1 MEQGNTIQLSVVHFL
16 SAYNRCANGCTAAD
30 EQQDNPQCKVTVVTG
45 LWRIGIVFRFAVVT
59 GLWRFGIVFQLR
71 RYDVGF
77 FDFLCTVLVAEILA
91 TAFAVP
97 VLDVAVG
104 GRGGVHLGHMAQ
116 VAVFGGVH
124 VTIGSQADV
133 ALGLVHAG
141 GRAAG
146 VSIADDGAVTVHGAL
161 QGDQAVVGQ
170 GDVGGNSQSSAGG
183 NSQLHITLHGH
194 IAWDAGIADDLADLF
209 VEEHTVS
216 NAVGIAVKGLGT
228 GGIDPAADDLHA
240 ICGTYAMVI
249 EMSLSVNDA
258 VVQRDCIPGK
268 NGCII
273 RTNSL
278 DGAVGN
284 GHTGIAK
291 QRRIIA
297 RGLHGGV
304 VANIDGSITIH
315 SIAVFALNNELAAI
329 DGKPAPSRDSLSIGR
344 GLEDGVVLHTVETG
358 VVLQGQG
365 VGYAV
370 SLSKLQDRIIAAAG
384 VGDLGGTGQ
393 LAVAFP
399 LAAFSARQV
408 DIDGGVLNVQGAR
421 IVGSGGLGH
430 THILHVQRT
439 GAGDGQASG
448 VYTLDGIDGTS
459 RHFDN
464 QLRTGGIVNRH
475 TTIDGRI
482 VKTNMVRLRL
492 SRCTSARNQNLSVG
506 SPGQLVDPVFRPE
519 NNGICVDLIIRV
531 IIGLGRTHVQL
542 HNWQIV
548 GRCRHSQHTKHHT

>member
-1 MEQGNTIQLSVVHFL
+1 
-16 SAYNRCANGCTAAD
+16 
-30 EQQDNPQCKVTVVTG
+30 
-45 LWRIGIVFRFAVVT
+45 
-59 GLWRFGIVFQLR
+59 
-71 RYDVGF
+71 
-77 FDFLCTVLVAEILA
+77 
-91 TAFAVP
+91 
-97 VLDVAVG
+97 
-104 GRGGVHLGHMAQ
+104 
-116 VAVFGGVH
+116 
-124 VTIGSQADV
+124 
-133 ALGLVHAG
+133 
-141 GRAAG
+141 
-146 VSIADDGAVTVHGAL
+146 
-161 QGDQAVVGQ
+161 
-170 GDVGGNSQSSAGG
+170 
-183 NSQLHITLHGH
+183 
-194 IAWDAGIADDLADLF
+194 
-209 VEEHTVS
+209 
-216 NAVGIAVKGLGT
+216 
-228 GGIDPAADDLHA
+228 
-240 ICGTYAMVI
+240 
-249 EMSLSVNDA
+249 
-258 VVQRDCIPGK
+258 
-268 NGCII
+268 
-273 RTNSL
+273 
-278 DGAVGN
+278 
-284 GHTGIAK
+284 
-291 QRRIIA
+291 
-297 RGLHGGV
+297 
-304 VANIDGSITIH
+304 
-315 SIAVFALNNELAAI
+315 
-329 DGKPAPSRDSLSIGR
+329 
-344 GLEDGVVLHTVETG
+344 
-358 VVLQGQG
+358 

>member
-1 MEQGNTIQLSVVHFL
+1 MV
-16 SAYNRCANGCTAAD
+16 
-30 EQQDNPQCKVTVVTG
+30 
-45 LWRIGIVFRFAVVT
+45 
-59 GLWRFGIVFQLR
+59 
-71 RYDVGF
+71 
-77 FDFLCTVLVAEILA
+77 
-91 TAFAVP
+91 
-97 VLDVAVG
+97 
-104 GRGGVHLGHMAQ
+104 
-116 VAVFGGVH
+116 GGVH

-194 IAWDAGIADDLADLF
+194 IAWDAGIADDPADLF

-228 GGIDPAADDLHA
+228 CGIDPAADDLHA
-240 ICGTYAMVI
+240 IYGTYAMVI
-249 EMSLSVNDA
+249 ERSLSVNDA

-268 NGCII
+268 NGYII

-315 SIAVFALNNELAAI
+315 AIVVFALNNELAAI

-344 GLEDGVVLHTVETG
+344 GLEGGVVLHENITISQHTAARMISAG
-358 VVLQGQG
+358 GSTLSLQISVVLQGDRG
-365 VGYAV
+365 TLEA
-370 SLSKLQDRIIAAAG
+370 LQ
-384 VGDLGGTGQ
+384 
-393 LAVAFP
+393 
-399 LAAFSARQV
+399 
-408 DIDGGVLNVQGAR
+408 
-421 IVGSGGLGH
+421 
-430 THILHVQRT
+430 
-439 GAGDGQASG
+439 
-448 VYTLDGIDGTS
+448 
-459 RHFDN
+459 
-464 QLRTGGIVNRH
+464 
-475 TTIDGRI
+475 TTDW
-482 VKTNMVRLRL
+482 
-492 SRCTSARNQNLSVG
+492 
-506 SPGQLVDPVFRPE
+506 
-519 NNGICVDLIIRV
+519 IR
-531 IIGLGRTHVQL
+531 
-542 HNWQIV
+542 
-548 GRCRHSQHTKHHT
+548 

>member
-1 MEQGNTIQLSVVHFL
+1 MSHLALS
-16 SAYNRCANGCTAAD
+16 T
-30 EQQDNPQCKVTVVTG
+30 
-45 LWRIGIVFRFAVVT
+45 
-59 GLWRFGIVFQLR
+59 
-71 RYDVGF
+71 
-77 FDFLCTVLVAEILA
+77 
-91 TAFAVP
+91 
-97 VLDVAVG
+97 
-104 GRGGVHLGHMAQ
+104 
-116 VAVFGGVH
+116 
-124 VTIGSQADV
+124 QA
-133 ALGLVHAG
+133 

-170 GDVGGNSQSSAGG
+170 GDVGGNSQSSASG

>member
-30 EQQDNPQCKVTVVTG
+30 EQQGNPQCKVTVVTG

-315 SIAVFALNNELAAI
+315 AIAVFALNNELAAI

-344 GLEDGVVLHTVETG
+344 GLEDG

>member
-30 EQQDNPQCKVTVVTG
+30 EQQGNPQCKVTVVTG

-77 FDFLCTVLVAEILA
+77 FNFLCTVLVAEILA

-116 VAVFGGVH
+116 VAVVGGVH

-146 VSIADDGAVTVHGAL
+146 VSIADDGTVTVHGAL

-170 GDVGGNSQSSAGG
+170 GDVGRNSQSSAGG

-194 IAWDAGIADDLADLF
+194 IAWDAGIADDLANLF

-315 SIAVFALNNELAAI
+315 AIAVFALNNELAAI

-344 GLEDGVVLHTVETG
+344 GLEDGIVLHENITISQHTAARMISAG
-358 VVLQGQG
+358 GSTLSLQISVVLQGDRG
-365 VGYAV
+365 TLEA
-370 SLSKLQDRIIAAAG
+370 LQ
-384 VGDLGGTGQ
+384 T
-393 LAVAFP
+393 
-399 LAAFSARQV
+399 
-408 DIDGGVLNVQGAR
+408 
-421 IVGSGGLGH
+421 
-430 THILHVQRT
+430 T
-439 GAGDGQASG
+439 
-448 VYTLDGIDGTS
+448 DGI
-459 RHFDN
+459 R
-464 QLRTGGIVNRH
+464 
-475 TTIDGRI
+475 
-482 VKTNMVRLRL
+482 
-492 SRCTSARNQNLSVG
+492 
-506 SPGQLVDPVFRPE
+506 
-519 NNGICVDLIIRV
+519 
-531 IIGLGRTHVQL
+531 
-542 HNWQIV
+542 
-548 GRCRHSQHTKHHT
+548 

>member
-1 MEQGNTIQLSVVHFL
+1 MEQGNAIQLSVVHFL

-30 EQQDNPQCKVTVVTG
+30 EQQGNPQCKVTVVTG

-59 GLWRFGIVFQLR
+59 GLWRFRIVFQLR

-315 SIAVFALNNELAAI
+315 AIAVFALNNELAAI

-344 GLEDGVVLHTVETG
+344 GLEDG

>member
-30 EQQDNPQCKVTVVTG
+30 EQQGNPQCKVTVVTG

-408 DIDGGVLNVQGAR
+408 DIDGGVLNVQGGR

>member
-1 MEQGNTIQLSVVHFL
+1 M
-16 SAYNRCANGCTAAD
+16 
-30 EQQDNPQCKVTVVTG
+30 
-45 LWRIGIVFRFAVVT
+45 
-59 GLWRFGIVFQLR
+59 
-71 RYDVGF
+71 
-77 FDFLCTVLVAEILA
+77 
-91 TAFAVP
+91 
-97 VLDVAVG
+97 
-104 GRGGVHLGHMAQ
+104 
-116 VAVFGGVH
+116 
-124 VTIGSQADV
+124 
-133 ALGLVHAG
+133 
-141 GRAAG
+141 
-146 VSIADDGAVTVHGAL
+146 
-161 QGDQAVVGQ
+161 
-170 GDVGGNSQSSAGG
+170 
-183 NSQLHITLHGH
+183 
-194 IAWDAGIADDLADLF
+194 
-209 VEEHTVS
+209 
-216 NAVGIAVKGLGT
+216 
-228 GGIDPAADDLHA
+228 
-240 ICGTYAMVI
+240 
-249 EMSLSVNDA
+249 
-258 VVQRDCIPGK
+258 
-268 NGCII
+268 
-273 RTNSL
+273 
-278 DGAVGN
+278 
-284 GHTGIAK
+284 
-291 QRRIIA
+291 
-297 RGLHGGV
+297 
-304 VANIDGSITIH
+304 
-315 SIAVFALNNELAAI
+315 
-329 DGKPAPSRDSLSIGR
+329 
-344 GLEDGVVLHTVETG
+344 
-358 VVLQGQG
+358 
-365 VGYAV
+365 GYAV

-421 IVGSGGLGH
+421 IVASGGLGH

-448 VYTLDGIDGTS
+448 VYTLDGIDGTEVEKGAVASILVYTLDGIDGTS

>member
-1 MEQGNTIQLSVVHFL
+1 MEQGNAIQLSVVHFL

-30 EQQDNPQCKVTVVTG
+30 EQQGNPQCKVTVVTG

-116 VAVFGGVH
+116 VAVVGGVH

-141 GRAAG
+141 GRAAD
-146 VSIADDGAVTVHGAL
+146 VSIANDGAVTVHGAL

-194 IAWDAGIADDLADLF
+194 IAWDAGIADDL
-209 VEEHTVS
+209 
-216 NAVGIAVKGLGT
+216 
-228 GGIDPAADDLHA
+228 HA

-249 EMSLSVNDA
+249 ERSLSVNDA

-268 NGCII
+268 NGYII

-284 GHTGIAK
+284 GHTSIAK

-304 VANIDGSITIH
+304 VANIDGSVTIH
-315 SIAVFALNNELAAI
+315 AIAVFALNNELAAI

-344 GLEDGVVLHTVETG
+344 GLEGG
-358 VVLQGQG
+358 VVLQCDRGTLE
-365 VGYAV
+365 A
-370 SLSKLQDRIIAAAG
+370 LQ
-384 VGDLGGTGQ
+384 T
-393 LAVAFP
+393 
-399 LAAFSARQV
+399 
-408 DIDGGVLNVQGAR
+408 
-421 IVGSGGLGH
+421 
-430 THILHVQRT
+430 T
-439 GAGDGQASG
+439 
-448 VYTLDGIDGTS
+448 DGI
-459 RHFDN
+459 R
-464 QLRTGGIVNRH
+464 
-475 TTIDGRI
+475 
-482 VKTNMVRLRL
+482 
-492 SRCTSARNQNLSVG
+492 
-506 SPGQLVDPVFRPE
+506 
-519 NNGICVDLIIRV
+519 
-531 IIGLGRTHVQL
+531 
-542 HNWQIV
+542 
-548 GRCRHSQHTKHHT
+548 

>member
-30 EQQDNPQCKVTVVTG
+30 EQQGNPQCKVTVVTG

>member
-1 MEQGNTIQLSVVHFL
+1 MQGYCCHRPVENWNRLSVCCCHRSVEIWNRL
-16 SAYNRCANGCTAAD
+16 SASPLRCR
-30 EQQDNPQCKVTVVTG
+30 
-45 LWRIGIVFRFAVVT
+45 L
-59 GLWRFGIVFQLR
+59 
-71 RYDVGF
+71 

-133 ALGLVHAG
+133 ALGLIHAG

-268 NGCII
+268 MAASSVP
-273 RTNSL
+273 TALTVLLAMVTPVLPNS
-278 DGAVGN
+278 
-284 GHTGIAK
+284 
-291 QRRIIA
+291 
-297 RGLHGGV
+297 
-304 VANIDGSITIH
+304 
-315 SIAVFALNNELAAI
+315 
-329 DGKPAPSRDSLSIGR
+329 
-344 GLEDGVVLHTVETG
+344 
-358 VVLQGQG
+358 
-365 VGYAV
+365 
-370 SLSKLQDRIIAAAG
+370 AG
-384 VGDLGGTGQ
+384 
-393 LAVAFP
+393 
-399 LAAFSARQV
+399 
-408 DIDGGVLNVQGAR
+408 
-421 IVGSGGLGH
+421 
-430 THILHVQRT
+430 
-439 GAGDGQASG
+439 
-448 VYTLDGIDGTS
+448 
-459 RHFDN
+459 
-464 QLRTGGIVNRH
+464 
-475 TTIDGRI
+475 
-482 VKTNMVRLRL
+482 
-492 SRCTSARNQNLSVG
+492 
-506 SPGQLVDPVFRPE
+506 
-519 NNGICVDLIIRV
+519 
-531 IIGLGRTHVQL
+531 
-542 HNWQIV
+542 
-548 GRCRHSQHTKHHT
+548 